1 MLQELMIQINYKMAV
16 FLFQCFFSMV
26 FLYCQSQFNEAEF
39 ELWRQEYFVD
49 VFNFVV
55 FIKFFLDGNKI
66 CQCKMACICII
77 NYMKRISNIKVYDFF
92 DVCQVFW

>member
-16 FLFQCFFSMV
+16 FLFQRFFSMV

-66 CQCKMACICII
+66 C
-77 NYMKRISNIKVYDFF
+77 
-92 DVCQVFW
+92 